1 MALAPSNID
10 PDHLILYAYTPS
22 SAAAGA
28 FMGIFGV
35 ATIAHI
41 FYLPKLRQCFFIPM
55 ILGGIMEVGGLY
67 GRFWGHSDQDNFK
80 AYVLQALLLTP
91 APIFLAATM
100 YMTLGR
106 VIVALDSD
114 KDHTLIRP
122 RWLSKV
128 FVFFDIVCFVV
139 QIGGI
144 GMQCSISASAQ
155 KNGRTVTIIGLI
167 LQIFIFAYFI
177 IVALVFH
184 RRMNAR
190 PTAISVH
197 HTIHW
202 VRHLRVIYAT
212 SVLVTVRNIFRVAEY
227 VEGVDGAIAHS
238 EVYLYIFDS
247 ALMAGLTWAFVVV
260 HPGRLLRAIK
270 KLKNRR
276 SAEMAEGEKLV
287 ARQDA
292 YQQMDA

>member
-1 MALAPSNID
+1 MALAPTNID
-10 PDHLILYAYTPS
+10 PDHLVLYAYTPS
-22 SAAAGA
+22 AAAAGA

-35 ATIAHI
+35 ATATHI

-67 GRFWGHSDQDNFK
+67 GRYWGHSDKNNFK

-91 APIFLAATM
+91 APIFLAVTM

-106 VIVALDSD
+106 VIVALESD

-122 RWLSKV
+122 RWLSKI
-128 FVFFDIVCFVV
+128 FVLFDIICFLV

-144 GMQCSISASAQ
+144 GMQCTTSLSVQ
-155 KNGRTVTIIGLI
+155 KTGRTVTIIGLV
-167 LQIFIFAYFI
+167 LQLVIFAFFI

-184 RRMNAR
+184 RRINAR
-190 PTAISVH
+190 PTSVSIH

-202 VRHLRVIYAT
+202 VRHLRIMYAT
-212 SVLVTVRNIFRVAEY
+212 SVLVLVRNIFRIAEY
-227 VEGVDGAIAHS
+227 IEGSDGPIGHS

-247 ALMAGLTWAFVVV
+247 ALMAGLMWAFVIV
-260 HPGRLLRAIK
+260 HPGRLLRAIR
-270 KLKNRR
+270 KLKKR
-276 SAEMAEGEKLV
+276 SSVETAEGEKLV
-287 ARQDA
+287 SQRTYQPLDA
-292 YQQMDA
+292 